1 MVNSSEYYK
10 WRRSILESQLPP
22 LTRLLLLSMSDRMK
36 DGSCHP
42 SLNRLSQDTGMS
54 KSSVARQL
62 KVAESHQF
70 ITVKKDRSPTGSWS
84 YNTYTARHLSSSER
98 EALIEKLKSV
108 SLVPEGDNLVPEGDY
123 PSPTQT
129 PTLVPVGVSNNHKEN
144 TQLTVEEKIEPPVGA
159 VVSKRKGKAWRWGAE
174 DDLRMSQY
182 LFKKMRVLDKNL
194 PKPDFAEWSDH
205 IRLLRTADGRP
216 VGEIKRVFDWA
227 NQDSF
232 WQGQTTT
239 PKQLRKH
246 FNQILIKSNSQ
257 PSLNRG
263 RSRSGVAL

>member
-1 MVNSSEYYK
+1 MVNSSEYYA
-10 WRRSILESQLPP
+10 WRRSILESNLPP

-62 KVAESHQF
+62 KVAESQQF

-98 EALIEKLKSV
+98 EALIEKLKSIN
-108 SLVPEGDNLVPEGDY
+108 LVPEGDNLVPEGDY

-159 VVSKRKGKAWRWGAE
+159 VVSKKRGKTWRWGAE
-174 DDLRMSQY
+174 DDLRMSEY
-182 LFKKMRVLDKNL
+182 VFKKMRILDSKL
-194 PKPDFAEWSDH
+194 PKPDFADWSNH
-205 IRLLRTADGRP
+205 IRLLRTQDGRAIE
-216 VGEIKRVFDWA
+216 EIKRVFDWA
-227 NQDSF
+227 NKDPF
-232 WQGQTTT
+232 WFDKTTT
-239 PKQLRKH
+239 TEKLRKH
-246 FNQILIKSNSQ
+246 FNTILIKSNTQ
-257 PSLNRG
+257 PAFNRG

>member
-1 MVNSSEYYK
+1 MINSSVYYS
-10 WRRSILESQLPP
+10 WRRSILESNLPP

-42 SLNRLSQDTGMS
+42 SLNRLSKDTGMS

-62 KVAESHQF
+62 KVAELHQF
-70 ITVKKDRSPTGSWS
+70 ILINKDRSHTGAWS
-84 YNTYTARHLSSSER
+84 YNTYKANHIESELRTNLEARL
-98 EALIEKLKSV
+98 LEKRV
-108 SLVPEGDNLVPEGDY
+108 ITVVPEGDNLVPEGDY

-129 PTLVPVGVSNNHKEN
+129 PTLVPEGVSNNHIEN
-144 TQLTVEEKIEPPVGA
+144 THVTEPPKGA

-182 LFKKMRVLDKNL
+182 LFKKMRVLDNNL

-205 IRLLRTADGRP
+205 IRLLRTIDGRA
-216 VGEIKRVFDWA
+216 VEEIKRVFDWA
-227 NQDSF
+227 NKDSF